1 MQITA
6 SEEQIKKSL
15 MDLNIPTLLMVMTQY
30 SGDDRWLVDR
40 YRPKPIYVPEGEI
53 FPDDSG
59 DYDQAIADE
68 IRASALELILKIKNN
83 ELPLPTAPTAAR
95 MRKMMESNRNGRKMA
110 KRGPVEGWR
119 VGDGWDW
126 LISLGWQNLEVY
138 FFW

>member
-83 ELPLPTAPTAAR
+83 ELPLPTAP
-95 MRKMMESNRNGRKMA
+95 SA
-110 KRGPVEGWR
+110 K
-119 VGDGWDW
+119 
-126 LISLGWQNLEVY
+126 EVHC
-138 FFW
+138 F

>member
-6 SEEQIKKSL
+6 SEEQIRKSL

-59 DYDQAIADE
+59 GYDQAIADE
-68 IRASALELILKIKNN
+68 IRASALELILKIKDN
-83 ELPLPTAPTAAR
+83 ELPLPTAPSAAR
-95 MRKMMESNRNGRKMA
+95 IRKMMEFS
-110 KRGPVEGWR
+110 
-119 VGDGWDW
+119 VG
-126 LISLGWQNLEVY
+126 
-138 FFW
+138 

>member
-83 ELPLPTAPTAAR
+83 ELPLPTAPSAAR
-95 MRKMMESNRNGRKMA
+95 MRKMMEFSVGEPLEQDFCDMLLEETNFVDRDTDWPDKM
-110 KRGPVEGWR
+110 VEP
-119 VGDGWDW
+119 
-126 LISLGWQNLEVY
+126 SKKK
-138 FFW
+138 F

>member
-68 IRASALELILKIKNN
+68 IRASALELILKIKN
-83 ELPLPTAPTAAR
+83 
-95 MRKMMESNRNGRKMA
+95 SNG
-110 KRGPVEGWR
+110 
-119 VGDGWDW
+119 
-126 LISLGWQNLEVY
+126 I
-138 FFW
+138 